1 MINNGI
7 VKSTAQIALWSLVI
21 TAILFGT
28 QYFLAPLDPST
39 PPVRHVITDTIVV
52 KETETISFQREGDW
66 VLATFLDGTICIHDK
81 REIEPVCQRAVKG
94 PTL

>member
-1 MINNGI
+1 MLNKGT
-7 VKSTAQIALWSLVI
+7 VKTIAQITFWSFVI

-28 QYFLAPLDPST
+28 QYFLAPLDR
-39 PPVRHVITDTIVV
+39 PPVRHVTDTIVV

-94 PTL
+94 PQIP